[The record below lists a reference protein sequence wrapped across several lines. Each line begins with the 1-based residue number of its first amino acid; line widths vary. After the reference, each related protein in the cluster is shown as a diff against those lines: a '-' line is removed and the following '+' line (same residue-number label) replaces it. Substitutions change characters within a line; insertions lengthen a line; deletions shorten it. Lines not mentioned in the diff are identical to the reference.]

1 MQRED
6 GRKAEEGM
14 ISCRRIE
21 REILE
26 SVYRWG
32 TDGRG
37 KTEEVGIGGVA

>member
-14 ISCRRIE
+14 IGCRRIE

-37 KTEEVGIGGVA
+37 KMDNVRIGVVA